1 MDKSI
6 EIIIQQ
12 LKEPFVEDQLE
23 FKVGATNKD
32 KTMGLALAYV
42 EARSIQDRLD
52 EVVGFNSWKVS
63 YREVKDGFLCS
74 LSLRINNEWI
84 SKEDGAQL
92 TDYEFVK
99 GGISSAFKR
108 VASSGFGIGR
118 YLYGV
123 RNQWFPIVP
132 KGKGYDFAITPIIDF
147 KDLGTISKSKNTKPI
162 TENPKDRLQ
171 RARLMKL
178 TFGKYSGKTL
188 GEIFENDRRYFDY
201 LKDKGQ
207 DPNLINACK
216 YLETLM
222 VS

>member
-1 MDKSI
+1 MEKSI
-6 EIIIQQ
+6 EVIMNK
-12 LKEPFVEDQLE
+12 LKTPFDGEQLE
-23 FKVGATNKD
+23 FRVGATNKD

-42 EARSIQDRLD
+42 QARAIQDRLD
-52 EVVGFNSWKVS
+52 EAIGFTNWKVS
-63 YREVKDGFLCS
+63 YREVNSGFLCS
-74 LSLRINNEWI
+74 LSLRINGEWI

-92 TDYEFVK
+92 TEFESVK

-132 KGKGYDFAITPIIDF
+132 KGKNYDFAMTPIIEF
-147 KDLGTISKSKNTKPI
+147 KNLETVPITKSKSINEKPI
-162 TENPKDRLQ
+162 DKLQ
-171 RARLMKL
+171 RAKLMKL
-178 TFGKYSGKTL
+178 TFGKYSGRTL
-188 GEIFENDRRYFDY
+188 GEVFNTDRRYFDY

-207 DPNLINACK
+207 DQSLINACK
-216 YLETLM
+216 YLETQR

>member
-1 MDKSI
+1 MEKSI
-6 EIIIQQ
+6 EVIMNK
-12 LKEPFVEDQLE
+12 LKAPFDEEQLE
-23 FKVGATNKD
+23 FRVGATNKD

-42 EARSIQDRLD
+42 QARAIQDRLD
-52 EVVGFNSWKVS
+52 EAIGFNNWKVS
-63 YREVKDGFLCS
+63 YREVNDGFLCS
-74 LSLRINNEWI
+74 LSLRIDGEWI

-92 TDYEFVK
+92 TDFESVK

-118 YLYGV
+118 YLYAV

-132 KGKGYDFAITPIIDF
+132 RGKNYDFAITPTIEF
-147 KDLGTISKSKNTKPI
+147 KDSSKTSKPKTKPVD
-162 TENPKDRLQ
+162 KLQ

-188 GEIFENDRRYFDY
+188 GEIFITDRRYFDY

-216 YLETLM
+216 YLETQIA
-222 VS
+222 S

>member
-1 MDKSI
+1 MEKSI
-6 EIIIQQ
+6 EVIMNK
-12 LKEPFVEDQLE
+12 LKAPFDEEQLE
-23 FKVGATNKD
+23 FRVGATNKD

-42 EARSIQDRLD
+42 QARAIQDRLD
-52 EVVGFNSWKVS
+52 EAIGFNNWKVN
-63 YREVKDGFLCS
+63 YREINNGFLCS
-74 LSLRINNEWI
+74 LSLRIDGKWI

-92 TDYEFVK
+92 TDFESVK

-118 YLYGV
+118 YLYAV

-132 KGKGYDFAITPIIDF
+132 KGKGSEFAMIPTIEF
-147 KDLGTISKSKNTKPI
+147 KDLGTVSKPKTKSINEKPVD
-162 TENPKDRLQ
+162 KLQ

-188 GEIFENDRRYFDY
+188 GEIFNTDRRYFDY

-207 DPNLINACK
+207 DQNLINACK
-216 YLETLM
+216 YLDNNL
-222 VS
+222 VN

>member
-6 EIIIQQ
+6 EIIMNK
-12 LKEPFVEDQLE
+12 LKAPFNEDQLE

-32 KTMGLALAYV
+32 KTMGLALPYV
-42 EARSIQDRLD
+42 EARAIQDRLD
-52 EVVGFNSWKVS
+52 EVIGFSNWKVT
-63 YREVKDGFLCS
+63 YKEVNNGFLCS
-74 LSLRINNEWI
+74 LSLRIDGEWI
-84 SKEDGAQL
+84 DKQDGAQL
-92 TDYEFVK
+92 TDYEPVK

-108 VASSGFGIGR
+108 VASSGWAIGR

-132 KGKGYDFAITPIIDF
+132 KGKSYEFAMIPTIDF
-147 KDLGTISKSKNTKPI
+147 KDLGTISKSKNKPI
-162 TENPKDRLQ
+162 NEEPSDKLE
-171 RARLMKL
+171 RARLTKL

-188 GEIFENDRRYFDY
+188 GEIFNSDRRYFDY

-216 YLETLM
+216 YLEIQM
-222 VS
+222 AS